1 MGKLGSTEN
10 GGETKHFTCL
20 AVMRLPYLTVF
31 NFFFCNAISMRSTI
45 SIMQLWWICLSSFFT
60 CWQVLFHCFFIACI
74 IYNFVILCS
83 LVAFR
88 PGNIL
93 DICEWILFL
102 EGFVSLNADNDAII
116 LYWHL
121 LHSSLSGGNRFWN
134 STLGEKIMCKWD
146 GSRGRY
152 LP

>member
-1 MGKLGSTEN
+1 MGNLFVFFLHLSAST
-10 GGETKHFTCL
+10 
-20 AVMRLPYLTVF
+20 
-31 NFFFCNAISMRSTI
+31 
-45 SIMQLWWICLSSFFT
+45 
-60 CWQVLFHCFFIACI
+60 FHCFFIACI

-93 DICEWILFL
+93 DVCEVI
-102 EGFVSLNADNDAII
+102 FVPSEIRALNADNDAII

-134 STLGEKIMCKWD
+134 SALGEKYCVSEMTVEVGIFPNFLLVATC
-146 GSRGRY
+146 G
-152 LP
+152 LIQVCLQ